1 MKMRLLY
8 NLYIYFNIIVFYL
21 FWGYFSVMLVLY
33 ILNVEINIILSS
45 IFFLLLGLWLGTCL
59 PVWIKNNWKNGFSN
73 VEK

>member
-33 ILNVEINIILSS
+33 ILNVKINIILSS

-59 PVWIKNNWKNGFSN
+59 PVWIKNN
-73 VEK
+73 